1 VRQAGPSATPTLYAE
16 APDGVLIGYRVHA
29 VEPIEASDT
38 GSEADAALPPVL
50 LVHGFA
56 SDAAITWDGTG
67 WVRAL
72 EEAGRSTITIDLRGH
87 GASDKP
93 VDAASY
99 APELLGSDLIAV
111 LDSAGA
117 DTVDVVGYS
126 MGNRVVSAL
135 ATSAP
140 ERVRRVVVGGAGPN
154 ELFASWAIDDARAV
168 LLRDEAPS
176 DPVIEQV
183 LRPAITAGAD
193 REALLAVIEGVSG
206 APLSIPG
213 GIPVL
218 FVAGENDPVPA
229 GAQELA
235 REWGA
240 DFVSVPGRDHVSTL
254 TSRAFKS
261 ATIAFLAEN

>member
-1 VRQAGPSATPTLYAE
+1 MRQAGPPATPTLYAE

-29 VEPIEASDT
+29 VEPVEAAGS

-72 EEAGRSTITIDLRGH
+72 EEAGRSTITVDLRGH

-99 APELLGSDLIAV
+99 APELLGGDLMAV

-135 ATSAP
+135 ATSSP

-183 LRPAITAGAD
+183 LRPAIAAGAD

-261 ATIAFLAEN
+261 AAIAFLAEN